1 MDEASPP
8 TSTPE
13 SRAAERR
20 LRILGHRAQS
30 FEAAERWDLDFW
42 QSCTPQERLSA
53 FADLR
58 RATSSSF
65 APPARPQTT
74 TGAAEFIP

>member
-1 MDEASPP
+1 MGCMDDASTP

-20 LRILGHRAQS
+20 LRIVGHRAQS

-58 RATSSSF
+58 RDVELVRA
-65 APPARPQTT
+65 ARS
-74 TGAAEFIP
+74 AADDGRRG